1 VPQTHEPAAEAE
13 VDFHDLW
20 VLLRGV
26 KTKTA
31 LFTMRL
37 SCSAR
42 AAHRASL
49 SQGQEAFLEGH
60 VYAFDRLGGVPTDKI
75 RYDNLKPAVS
85 RVLFGRTRVETQ
97 RWVAFRSTY
106 GFDAF
111 YCQPGHEG
119 SHEKGGVEGE
129 GGRFRRNHCVPM
141 PRVDSIA
148 ELNALLEACDDA
160 DDARRV
166 GNRATNVG
174 QNWAIERPLLRPL
187 LRPLPDEP
195 FDTTLT
201 LTPRVDRYAQVMV
214 RCCQYS
220 VPARFIGHRVR
231 VKLSS
236 TTVRVFDR
244 DILVAEHERAVGK
257 GVQVLELDHYLE
269 ILLRKPGALPG
280 ATALVQARAAG
291 VFTAVHEAFW
301 AAARKEL
308 GDPAGTRALI
318 EVLLL
323 HRHLDRHAV
332 LAGITAALSVG
343 STSADVVAV
352 EARKVAQQHGA
363 AEPEADTPRRAERVV
378 SLTERR
384 LARCPRM
391 TGRCRQWITMTSCWL
406 EDRRDRP
413 PRGHRA
419 GRDRGDRTG
428 LSDAAA
434 AHHPGPVRRDRS
446 RIRAGAAVLLGFP
459 GRAGDGRVRRPGPS
473 PRRTTRA
480 RGRLPAAQAAVGV
493 PVRREPGDQPR
504 GDRTAGHLRLGQ
516 GRTPTLL
523 DRRLGHRDDA
533 PTDRVGH
540 PGRRVRLP
548 GPTSNPA
555 VGSPLP
561 ISPERPNRNRLPPRP
576 SVPPLPRPTHSPQTK
591 RLAHGY
597 GPGSCAP
604 SSTPTRPSGPA
615 KSRPQPRSAR
625 SSAAAPGPSATRW
638 PR

>member
-1 VPQTHEPAAEAE
+1 MRSRVELFEAIRRDHRREELSIRQLADRHGVHRRTVRQALGSPVPPTRKQRVFAAPVLDPVKPIIDAMLREDLEAPRKQRHTARRVLARLVDEHGVSEISYSTVRDYVARRRPEIAAESGRPLEAGCVPQTHRPAAEAE

-20 VLLRGV
+20 VLLGGV

-60 VYAFDRLGGVPTDKI
+60 VHAFDRLGGVPTEKI

-106 GFDAF
+106 GFEAF

-148 ELNALLEACDDA
+148 ELNALLEAWDDA

-166 GNRATNVG
+166 GNRAMSVG
-174 QNWAIERPLLRPL
+174 QDWAIERPLLRPL
-187 LRPLPDEP
+187 PEEP

-201 LTPRVDRYAQVMV
+201 LTPRVDRYAQIMV

-244 DILVAEHERAVGK
+244 DTLVAQHERAVGK

-291 VFTAVHEAFW
+291 VFTSEHEAFW
-301 AAARKEL
+301 AAARTQL
-308 GDPAGTRALI
+308 GDSAGTRALI

-323 HRHLDRHAV
+323 HRHLDRSAV
-332 LAGITAALSVG
+332 LAGISAALSIG

-352 EARKVAQQHGA
+352 EARKATSDHGVS
-363 AEPEADTPRRAERVV
+363 AEPAATDATDVTASRLPERVL
-378 SLTERR
+378 SLTQRR
-384 LARCPRM
+384 LA
-391 TGRCRQWITMTSCWL
+391 
-406 EDRRDRP
+406 
-413 PRGHRA
+413 A
-419 GRDRGDRTG
+419 
-428 LSDAAA
+428 
-434 AHHPGPVRRDRS
+434 
-446 RIRAGAAVLLGFP
+446 
-459 GRAGDGRVRRPGPS
+459 
-473 PRRTTRA
+473 
-480 RGRLPAAQAAVGV
+480 LPIDE
-493 PVRREPGDQPR
+493 R
-504 GDRTAGHLRLGQ
+504 
-516 GRTPTLL
+516 
-523 DRRLGHRDDA
+523 
-533 PTDRVGH
+533 
-540 PGRRVRLP
+540 
-548 GPTSNPA
+548 
-555 VGSPLP
+555 PLP
-561 ISPERPNRNRLPPRP
+561 
-576 SVPPLPRPTHSPQTK
+576 SVDHYDQL
-591 RLAHGY
+591 LAG
-597 GPGSCAP
+597 GS
-604 SSTPTRPSGPA
+604 S
-615 KSRPQPRSAR
+615 
-625 SSAAAPGPSATRW
+625 
-638 PR
+638 